1 MLVLRKYGGMYLDND
16 IYVINKL
23 DKYRRFEFVLGWPD
37 GEWIGNMLMMANRDA
52 RFTTQFLDTYK
63 NFR

>member
-1 MLVLRKYGGMYLDND
+1 MYLDND

-37 GEWIGNMLMMANRDA
+37 GEWIGNMLMMAHRDA